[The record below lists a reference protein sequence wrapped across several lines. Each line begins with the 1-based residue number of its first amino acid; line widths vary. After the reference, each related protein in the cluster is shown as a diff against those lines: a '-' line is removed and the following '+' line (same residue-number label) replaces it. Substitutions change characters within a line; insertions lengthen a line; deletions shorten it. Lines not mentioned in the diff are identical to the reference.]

1 METTFDAAPPFP
13 PGETLP
19 SFRVMH
25 ARYEPTTLADQT
37 VDVLTAEDA
46 GVRLTVARR
55 GAEPVSLARRDA
67 RGRWQGF
74 LHRDGDLSKPASG
87 WGNHATVMGYYV
99 HRLLNEQSLLRGRP
113 VRGGTH
119 SFLRQK
125 TFAEPE
131 VELTDAGATLV
142 YTMPPDGFAT
152 EEYPLRVG
160 LSLSYT
166 LRPDG
171 AWRVGFRFTNHEEHE
186 AAPVSFG
193 LHPGFAV
200 GSLEGCEVLLAPG
213 RYRRLL
219 APGNFLNGET
229 VEFDHPGGPM
239 PFARSDLPG
248 SFLLDLAGVPKRAF
262 TLRDPVGGRQVTLD
276 CPEAP
281 FLTIWSDGGPFVCLE
296 PCWGMPDHHAQR
308 PFEEKLGIET
318 VPPAGGTL
326 ERGFT
331 VRTELI

>member
-1 METTFDAAPPFP
+1 
-13 PGETLP
+13 
-19 SFRVMH
+19 MH
-25 ARYEPTTLADQT
+25 ARYEPTHLADQP
-37 VDVLTAEDA
+37 VDVLVAEDVGA
-46 GVRLTVARR
+46 RLIIARK

-99 HRLLNEQSLLRGRP
+99 HRLLGEQSRLRGRP

-119 SFLRQK
+119 SFLRHK
-125 TFAEPE
+125 TFAGPD
-131 VELTDAGATLV
+131 VELTDAGATLL
-142 YTMPPDGFAT
+142 YTMPPDGFTA

-160 LSLSYT
+160 LSLAYT
-166 LRPDG
+166 LLPDG
-171 AWRVGFRFTNHEEHE
+171 ALRVTFRFTNHEEQE
-186 AAPVSFG
+186 SAPVSFG

-200 GSLEGCEVLLAPG
+200 GSLDAGEVLLPPG

-219 APGNFLNGET
+219 APENFLSGET
-229 VEFDHPGGPM
+229 ADFAHAGGPM
-239 PFARSDLPG
+239 PFAKRDLPG
-248 SFLLDLAGVPKRAF
+248 SFLLDLAGVPERVF
-262 TLRDPVGGRQVTLD
+262 TLRDPDGGRQVTLD

-281 FLTIWSDGGPFVCLE
+281 FLTLWSDGGPFVCLE

-318 VPPAGGTL
+318 IPPGGGTL

-331 VRTELI
+331 LRANLLAG